1 MPAGFYV
8 HRAKL
13 LAFFRMSHP
22 VLEPVLLLLIIHRK
36 PILYED
42 DARANQHF
50 FEEGARSQELLIFLL
65 CAEAHDALNA
75 GAVVPAPVEEN
86 DLTGRGQ
93 FRHISLKIPLPAL
106 PLGRSGEG
114 DDAADAGVQRI
125 CNALDDATLARCIPP
140 LEEGAHLETVVP
152 HIFLQLNQFDL
163 EVYEFFDVV
172 VILRGF
178 AWFRSVTHDPVLLDF
193 CGLPRQLHHFAARV
207 LVFVLLLHVDPPVL
221 IAMAGRLSS
230 RVTDKIRRLRRLL
243 RGSTSAACGIEEM
256 EL

>member
-13 LAFFRMSHP
+13 PAFDRIAHA
-22 VLEPVLLLLIIHRK
+22 VLEPFLLLLVIHGK
-36 PILYED
+36 PVLDED

-50 FEEGARSQELLIFLL
+50 FEEGARSQELLIFVL

-75 GAVVPAPVEEN
+75 GAVVPAPVEQH

-93 FRHISLKIPLPAL
+93 FRYISLEIPLPEL
-106 PLGRSGEG
+106 PLSRSGES

-140 LEEGAHLETVVP
+140 LQDDAHLETVVP
-152 HIFLQLNQFDL
+152 HILLQLDQFDL
-163 EVYEFFDVV
+163 EVYEFLDVA

-178 AWFRSVTHDPVLLDF
+178 AWFGSVTHDPVLLNF
-193 CGLPRQLHHFAARV
+193 CGLPR
-207 LVFVLLLHVDPPVL
+207 
-221 IAMAGRLSS
+221 
-230 RVTDKIRRLRRLL
+230 
-243 RGSTSAACGIEEM
+243 
-256 EL
+256 